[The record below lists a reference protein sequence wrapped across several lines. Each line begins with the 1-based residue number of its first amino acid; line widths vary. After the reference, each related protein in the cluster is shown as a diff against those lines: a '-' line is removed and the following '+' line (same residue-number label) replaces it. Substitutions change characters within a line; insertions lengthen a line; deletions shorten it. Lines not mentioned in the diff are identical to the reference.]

1 MESRPGASASHASRR
16 LSAANAASATNL
28 VPINSKRN
36 RSLATDAPNSSSNH
50 HASNGAAGK
59 GKKEGAKTAS
69 VPRRPPDPVKV
80 DENGHAEIL
89 QGREVI
95 DSDELYGEQEKML
108 ADFLKLHPMLSVCVD
123 CTQHTTQPRIFSMT
137 LCVLCLQLE
146 STSHRTLQ
154 LVADLVDQTTI
165 PTTELEVVPKSHD
178 DRFLRCVSLPGR
190 QPFVKPFS
198 KDGFVCLCV
207 QGPRIEHRRAAVLP
221 Q

>member
-36 RSLATDAPNSSSNH
+36 RSLTTDAPNSSNH

-69 VPRRPPDPVKV
+69 VPRRPPAPVKV

-108 ADFLKLHPMLSVCVD
+108 AD
-123 CTQHTTQPRIFSMT
+123 
-137 LCVLCLQLE
+137 
-146 STSHRTLQ
+146 
-154 LVADLVDQTTI
+154 
-165 PTTELEVVPKSHD
+165 
-178 DRFLRCVSLPGR
+178 
-190 QPFVKPFS
+190 
-198 KDGFVCLCV
+198 
-207 QGPRIEHRRAAVLP
+207 
-221 Q
+221 